1 MSEKNK
7 GSKRVV
13 YIVLLLGVLVFIVPY
28 IYMMIASTQNNEMI
42 LSTNINF
49 KLGHYFKENIN
60 YLLENYKYVRV
71 LMNSLIVTV
80 VGTIVS
86 TFVTTLAGYTLAKY
100 RFMGDRLMFSLIMLS
115 RMIPGFAVLIPTFL
129 IFSKLGLTNS
139 YGGIILPAVAS
150 ANAVFIMK
158 QYADSFPMELI
169 EAARID
175 GASEWTI
182 FFKIAL
188 PLLKPNIITSGL
200 LIFMGYW
207 NSYLFP
213 LVMISDSDMYTVP
226 LIIRNITQAS
236 QDDLNYGAMMTV
248 LATSVIPVLILY
260 TWVQSKFKSTDV
272 SAGIK

>member
-1 MSEKNK
+1 MHKKHRGNRL
-7 GSKRVV
+7 GV
-13 YIVLLLGVLVFIVPY
+13 YIALLIGVVIFIVPY
-28 IYMMIASTQNNEMI
+28 IYMMIAATQNNEMI
-42 LSTNINF
+42 LSTTINF
-49 KLGHYFKENIN
+49 RIGRYFKENMT

-80 VGTIVS
+80 IGTIVS

-100 RFMGDRLMFSLIMLS
+100 RFMGNRLMFSLIMLS

-129 IFSKLGLTNS
+129 IFSRLGLTNT

-182 FFKIAL
+182 FYRIAL

-236 QDDLNYGAMMTV
+236 QDDLNYGAMMAV
-248 LATSVIPVLILY
+248 LATSVIPVLVLY
-260 TWVQSKFKSTDV
+260 TWVQAKFKSTNV
-272 SAGIK
+272 GAGIK